1 MNRIFCMARLAGMVV
16 KSRGFAMSVLSVL
29 LSLTVYAVSA
39 TTNTVYIRADQQT
52 TILNTSERELDA
64 ILEESGIS
72 VSSHDEVAFSGFD
85 GNVAEISITRAFPVV
100 IRADKTTYQ
109 VMMTEGTVA
118 DALEK
123 AGVSIDN
130 DDLISHPLYEF
141 LEEND
146 RIFINR
152 IDYRT
157 MAYEEEIP
165 YEVETRTTPLLRS
178 GRSRLLQEGAT
189 GKKIL
194 TYGETTRDGVVEEAQ
209 LLGENI
215 VLRPTTQIHLVG
227 GNVPVSPYDFGYTI
241 VDNAPTVYKSVI
253 TNAKA
258 TGYSAGGNA
267 RGASGNSLS
276 AGHVAVNPNVI
287 PFGSKLYITS
297 ADGSFVY
304 GYAIASDTG
313 TGLIEGIID
322 VDLFYDTY
330 LESLLNGLRTVNIY
344 VLE

>member
-1 MNRIFCMARLAGMVV
+1 MNRFFHMMRLASSVI
-16 KSRGFAMSVLSVL
+16 KSRGFAVSVLAVL
-29 LSLTVYAVSA
+29 MSLTVYAVSS

-52 TILNTSERELDA
+52 TILTTSQRDLDA
-64 ILEESGIS
+64 ILEECGIS
-72 VSSHDEVAFSGFD
+72 VSQHDTVDFSGFD
-85 GNVAEISITRAFPVV
+85 GNVAEINITRAFPVV
-100 IRADKTTYQ
+100 IRADNTTYQ

-118 DALEK
+118 DALAK
-123 AGVSIDN
+123 AGVSIDD

-141 LEEND
+141 LEKNE

-157 MAYEEEIP
+157 MSYEEEIP
-165 YEVETRTTPLLRS
+165 YEVEIRTTPLLRN
-178 GRSRLLQEGAT
+178 GKSRLLQEGAT

-194 TYGETTRDGVVEEAQ
+194 TYGETTKDGVVQEAE

-215 VLRPTTQIHLVG
+215 VLKPTTQIHLVG
-227 GNVPVSPYDFGYTI
+227 GDVPVSPYDFGYTI
-241 VDNAPTVYKSVI
+241 VNNAPTSYKSVI

-258 TGYSAGGNA
+258 TGYS
-267 RGASGNSLS
+267 LS
-276 AGHVAVNPNVI
+276 AGHVAVNPNLI
-287 PFGSKLYITS
+287 PYGSKLYITS

-313 TGLIEGIID
+313 TGLIDGIID